1 VLLEFQAIVSF
12 PAGALRTKLSSSARE
27 MQVLSSSP
35 VPRIFLVG
43 LPATPGEMFIAIR
56 TFVYTEISIQPAL
69 CMHTIMVQ
77 GGVDIS

>member
-1 VLLEFQAIVSF
+1 
-12 PAGALRTKLSSSARE
+12 
-27 MQVLSSSP
+27 
-35 VPRIFLVG
+35 